1 MSLFG
6 KDLTF
11 YTLLE
16 EQADV
21 AKRAAKAFHL
31 LSKDFAGLSEYVS
44 QIDRIE
50 HEGDELTHK
59 VANRI
64 DSTFVT
70 PLDKEDLHAL
80 SSSLDDVTDFI
91 QSATARIAIYNL
103 HIARPDM
110 EPLVELLVR
119 ITSATAEV
127 VGGLRNLKGRQ
138 SMQKTFKTV
147 HELEEEGD
155 QIYLQALATLLNVPS
170 PDPIMVI
177 KWKEIYDSIELAI
190 DKCEDVANIVESV
203 VVKYA

>member
-1 MSLFG
+1 MS
-6 KDLTF
+6 F

-21 AKRAAKAFHL
+21 AYRAAKAFHS
-31 LSKDFAGLSEYVS
+31 LSSDFEGLTEFVS

-59 VANRI
+59 VANKI

-91 QSATARIAIYNL
+91 QSASARIALYSI
-103 HIARPDM
+103 HTTRPDM
-110 EPLVELLVR
+110 EPFVELLVR
-119 ITSATAEV
+119 ICAATCVAIA
-127 VGGLRNLKGRQ
+127 GLKSLKGRQ
-138 SMQKTFKTV
+138 SMQETFKKV
-147 HELEEEGD
+147 HELEKEGD
-155 QIYLQALATLLNVPS
+155 HIYLQALATLLNVPS

-177 KWKEIYDSIELAI
+177 KWKEIYDSIELAV
-190 DKCEDVANIVESV
+190 DKCEDVTNIVESV